1 MIIKGT
7 VTGGLGEGS
16 RFLMKEG
23 YVKQF
28 RKKLGFVPY
37 PGTLNIR
44 TEMKLPDN
52 PTCAIEGF
60 TEDGNV
66 YGRVLCYRARLIHG
80 TRREECFIVR
90 PALATDDGIVELVH
104 KENLRRRMDLK
115 DEEEVGVEILP

>member
-7 VTGGLGEGS
+7 VTEGLGEGS
-16 RFLMKEG
+16 RYLMKEG
-23 YVKQF
+23 YIKQF

-44 TEMKLPDN
+44 TEVTLPDN
-52 PTCAIEGF
+52 PTCVIEGF

-66 YGRVLCYRARLIHG
+66 YGRVLCYRARLIHENQD
-80 TRREECFIVR
+80 EECFIVR

-104 KENLRRRMDLK
+104 KENLRKKMGLN
-115 DEEEVGVEILP
+115 DEEEVGVEVLP